1 MANEIVKTIIDNS
14 WKEKYLFIKGYAIAK
29 EMRNTIIALSV
40 AINYHDGQ
48 YRKGGAPYIIHPLTV
63 TSYLIELGI
72 DDDVICAAAI
82 LHDVI
87 EDCDLPDNGIELVK
101 KYQLDNEVLELVRLL
116 TREKAP
122 ENTPPEVKF
131 ELERQYYKMLYDF
144 PKALIIKCSD
154 RTNNCSTIDA
164 FTIEKMKK
172 YINETKEFVYPLC
185 NHGKS
190 YYPEYS
196 HAVTIIKYLIVS
208 ICETVASILKME
220 NIFSKDTNKYKRTFD
235 FLKGYA
241 KGKKMNNTLIA
252 LSLAERYHKTHL
264 RKSGDPFIIHPLRVC
279 SYLISLKINDDVTC
293 AAALL
298 HEITKKCNLPNDGE
312 EIVTKY
318 NLDPEVLRLIHLVA
332 NVKQKNIDEYYK
344 DLMENQNAL
353 LIKLSNR
360 ANTCTLLTSYT
371 KEEVIQYFKETNDY
385 IIPLCEYGMSYY
397 PHHSYPIDIMK
408 YHICSICNI
417 VDHLKDLM

>member
-1 MANEIVKTIIDNS
+1 MANEVVTTNANNL
-14 WKEKYLFIKGYAIAK
+14 WREKYLFIKGYAIAK

-40 AINYHDGQ
+40 ARKYHDGQ
-48 YRKGGAPYIIHPLTV
+48 FRKGGAPYIIHPLTV
-63 TSYLIELGI
+63 ASYLIELGI
-72 DDDVICAAAI
+72 DEDVICAAAI

-87 EDCDLPDNGIELVK
+87 EDCDLANKGIELVE
-101 KYQLDNEVLELVRLL
+101 KYNLDQEVLDIVRLL
-116 TREKAP
+116 TKDKLPKE
-122 ENTPPEVKF
+122 TPYDVKF
-131 ELERQYYKMLYDF
+131 EHEKAYYKMLYNYE
-144 PKALIIKCSD
+144 KALIIKCSD

-164 FTIEKMKK
+164 FTIERMKK
-172 YINETKEFVYPLC
+172 YVYETKELVYPLC
-185 NHGKS
+185 NYGKS

-196 HAVTIIKYLIVS
+196 HAITIIKYLIVS
-208 ICETVASILKME
+208 ICETVASLLNMD
-220 NIFSKDTNKYKRTFD
+220 NIISKDTCKYKRTFD

-252 LSLAERYHKTHL
+252 LTLAERYHKDQL

-298 HEITKKCNLPNDGE
+298 HEITKKCNLPNNGE
-312 EIVTKY
+312 EIITRY
-318 NLDPEVLRLIHLVA
+318 NLDPKVLELVHLVA
-332 NVKQKNIDEYYK
+332 NVKQKDLDGYYK
-344 DLMENQNAL
+344 DLMENPDAL

-371 KEEVIQYFKETNDY
+371 KEDVIKYIQETDEY

-397 PHHSYPIDIMK
+397 PNLSYPIDIMK
-408 YHICSICNI
+408 YHISSVCNI
-417 VDHLKDLM
+417 VDNLKDLM

>member
-1 MANEIVKTIIDNS
+1 MANEVIKTVINNS

-40 AINYHDGQ
+40 ALNYHDGQ
-48 YRKGGAPYIIHPLTV
+48 FRKSGAPYIIHPLTV

-72 DDDVICAAAI
+72 DDDVTCAAAI

-87 EDCDLPDNGIELVK
+87 EDCDLENNGIELVN
-101 KYQLDNEVLELVRLL
+101 KYKLDQEVLDLVRLL

-122 ENTPPEVKF
+122 KGTAPEIKF
-131 ELERQYYKMLYDF
+131 ELERAYYKMLYNF

-164 FTIEKMKK
+164 FSIDKIKK
-172 YINETKEFVYPLC
+172 YIVETKEFGYALC

-196 HAVTIIKYLIVS
+196 NALAIIKYLIVS
-208 ICETVASILKME
+208 ICETVASILNME
-220 NIFSKDTNKYKRTFD
+220 DIISKDNNKYKKTFD

-252 LSLAERYHKTHL
+252 LALAERYHEGQF

-279 SYLISLKINDDVTC
+279 SHLISLKINDDVTC

-298 HEITKKCNLPNDGE
+298 HEITKKCDLENNGE

-318 NLDPEVLRLIHLVA
+318 HIDPKVLELVHLVA
-332 NVKQKNIDEYYK
+332 NVKQKALPEYYK
-344 DLMENQNAL
+344 DLMANPEAL

-371 KEEVIQYFKETNDY
+371 KEDIAKYIEETNKY

-397 PHHSYPIDIMK
+397 PNYSDAIDLMK
-408 YHICSICNI
+408 YHICAVCNI
-417 VDHLKDLM
+417 VDHLIQYI